1 MTFLI
6 LIFPESFALMMES
19 INEVVVVLKGISL
32 ISKVFL
38 SNSSMRA
45 LIRIFPPRNP
55 SLYELA
61 SIIPPVK
68 KSGNKFTFLF
78 ESKSIEACN
87 NSQKL

>member
-1 MTFLI
+1 MI
-6 LIFPESFALMMES
+6 ES

-32 ISKVFL
+32 MSNVFL
-38 SNSSMRA
+38 SNSSIRA
-45 LIRIFPPRNP
+45 LILIFPPLNP

-68 KSGNKFTFLF
+68 KSGNKFTFLL
-78 ESKSIEACN
+78 ESKSMEACN